1 MRKQSHGQTKQLPS
15 MQQKQLYPKPSVH
28 QRAAFF
34 CSPSMGEL
42 LQVKVLSIPY
52 VVGSV

>member
-15 MQQKQLYPKPSVH
+15 IQQKQLYPKPSVH

-34 CSPSMGEL
+34 CVRHGHMRCG
-42 LQVKVLSIPY
+42 KRKR
-52 VVGSV
+52 